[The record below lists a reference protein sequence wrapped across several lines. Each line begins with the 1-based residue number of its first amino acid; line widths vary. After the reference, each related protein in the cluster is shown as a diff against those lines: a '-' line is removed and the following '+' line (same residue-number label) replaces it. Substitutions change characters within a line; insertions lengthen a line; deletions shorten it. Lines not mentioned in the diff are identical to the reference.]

1 MLRLEGFSCGYG
13 PFRAVHRLDL
23 TIGKG
28 GIFALLGPNGAGK
41 TSTIMCLAGHVELQ
55 AGRIEF
61 DGRDLSGLPAVA
73 RARAGLALAPEGRR
87 LFPDLTVEENLIV
100 GGYSQ
105 PARAFTQ
112 NRDRVLGYFPRL
124 GQRLRQPAGRLS
136 GGEQQMLAIGRALM
150 ARPRLLMVDELSLG
164 LMPRAIDTCYEV
176 LRRLARE
183 EGLAV
188 LMVDQS
194 TDRALEVADAVCVM
208 ESGRVGWAGSGD
220 DARRKAEEVRKAIL
234 GAA

>member
-1 MLRLEGFSCGYG
+1 MLRLEGFACGYG
-13 PFRAVHRLDL
+13 PFRAVHELDMAVK
-23 TIGKG
+23 KG
-28 GIFALLGPNGAGK
+28 EIFALLGPNGAGK

-61 DGRDLSGLPAVA
+61 DGLDLSDIPTAA

-87 LFPDLTVEENLIV
+87 LFPDLTVEENLII

-105 PARAFTQ
+105 PKRAFLQ

-124 GQRLRQPAGRLS
+124 GERLRQSAGRLS

-150 ARPRLLMVDELSLG
+150 ACPRLLMVDELSLG
-164 LMPRAIDTCYEV
+164 LMPRAIDSCYDV

-183 EGLAV
+183 DGLAV

-208 ESGRVGWAGSGD
+208 ESGHIRWAGSGG
-220 DARRKAEEVRKAIL
+220 DARRNAEEVSKAIL